1 MEYRKLGNTGLKVS
15 ALSLGSWITFSDQ
28 LDDKEVLNHMALAF
42 DNGINLFDNAEAYGF
57 GKAETKM
64 GTAIKKLKWTRDSFI
79 ITSKVLFGGDKPTQ
93 KGLNKSILL
102 EPDER
107 IVEKSHEETIESF
120 VHRLESFIKSRT
132 NSQGPFI
139 LATHGHV
146 IECMLLT
153 RLSAP
158 YILNEKIDG
167 HIGIKGIHGVA
178 NGSVSALVDS
188 TFVFFNRTP

>member
-1 MEYRKLGNTGLKVS
+1 MSQIKQTSTNRSIDTSNIENALFLVRHGQCLSNVTWPMDNYSDEIDVLTDLGKTQISNALTYFNQFDCEYKIIPSTLTRARQS
-15 ALSLGSWITFSDQ
+15 ADIL
-28 LDDKEVLNHMALAF
+28 H
-42 DNGINLFDNAEAYGF
+42 
-57 GKAETKM
+57 
-64 GTAIKKLKWTRDSFI
+64 
-79 ITSKVLFGGDKPTQ
+79 
-93 KGLNKSILL
+93 KGLNKSVLL

-120 VHRLESFIKSRT
+120 IHRLESFIKSRT
-132 NSQGPFI
+132 SSKGPFI

-158 YILNEKIDG
+158 YILNEKNDG
-167 HIGIKGIHGVA
+167 HMGIKGIHGVA

-188 TFVFFNRTP
+188 TFVFFNMTS

>member
-1 MEYRKLGNTGLKVS
+1 MTQVKQTSTNRSIDSSNIENTVFLIRHGQCLSNVTWPMDNYSDEIDVLTDLGQKQISNSLKYFNQFDCDYKIIPSTLTRAKQS
-15 ALSLGSWITFSDQ
+15 ADIL
-28 LDDKEVLNHMALAF
+28 H
-42 DNGINLFDNAEAYGF
+42 
-57 GKAETKM
+57 
-64 GTAIKKLKWTRDSFI
+64 
-79 ITSKVLFGGDKPTQ
+79 
-93 KGLNKSILL
+93 KGLNKSKLL
-102 EPDER
+102 EPDVR

-120 VHRLESFIKSRT
+120 VNRLESFIESRT
-132 NSQGPFI
+132 NPQGPFI

-146 IECMLLT
+146 IACMLLT

-188 TFVFFNRTP
+188 DFVFFNFLP

>member
-1 MEYRKLGNTGLKVS
+1 MTQLKQTSTNRSIDASNIENTVFLVRHGQCLSNVTWPMDNYSDEIDVLTDLGQAQIAN
-15 ALSLGSWITFSDQ
+15 ALSYFNQ
-28 LDDKEVLNHMALAF
+28 F
-42 DNGINLFDNAEAYGF
+42 DCEYKIIPSTL
-57 GKAETKM
+57 
-64 GTAIKKLKWTRDSFI
+64 TRAKQSADI
-79 ITSKVLFGGDKPTQ
+79 LQ

-120 VHRLESFIKSRT
+120 VHRLESFIKSRI

>member
-1 MEYRKLGNTGLKVS
+1 MSQIKQTSTNRSIDATNIENAIFLVRHGQCLSNVTWPMDNYSDEIDVLTDLGQIQISNALTYFNQFDCEYKIIPSTLTRAKQSAEILHKV
-15 ALSLGSWITFSDQ
+15 
-28 LDDKEVLNHMALAF
+28 
-42 DNGINLFDNAEAYGF
+42 
-57 GKAETKM
+57 
-64 GTAIKKLKWTRDSFI
+64 
-79 ITSKVLFGGDKPTQ
+79 
-93 KGLNKSILL
+93 LNKSILL

-107 IVEKSHEETIESF
+107 IVEKNHEETIESF
-120 VHRLESFIKSRT
+120 VNRLESFIESRT

-188 TFVFFNRTP
+188 NFVFFNFVP

>member
-1 MEYRKLGNTGLKVS
+1 MTQVKQTSTNRSIDISNIENTVFLVRHGQCLSNVTWPMDNYSDEIDVLTDLGQKQISNSLKYFNQFDCDYKIIPSTLTRAKQS
-15 ALSLGSWITFSDQ
+15 ADIL
-28 LDDKEVLNHMALAF
+28 
-42 DNGINLFDNAEAYGF
+42 
-57 GKAETKM
+57 
-64 GTAIKKLKWTRDSFI
+64 
-79 ITSKVLFGGDKPTQ
+79 Q
-93 KGLNKSILL
+93 KGLKKSKLL

-120 VHRLESFIKSRT
+120 VNRLESFIKSRT
-132 NSQGPFI
+132 NPQGPFI

-178 NGSVSALVDS
+178 NGSVSALINS
-188 TFVFFNRTP
+188 NFVFFNFVP

>member
-93 KGLNKSILL
+93 KGLNKKHINDACTNSLIRLNLEYLDIFYCHRHDPDTPLL
-102 EPDER
+102 E
-107 IVEKSHEETIESF
+107 TIYAM
-120 VHRLESFIKSRT
+120 
-132 NSQGPFI
+132 N
-139 LATHGHV
+139 
-146 IECMLLT
+146 
-153 RLSAP
+153 LSL
-158 YILNEKIDG
+158 I
-167 HIGIKGIHGVA
+167 HI
-178 NGSVSALVDS
+178 
-188 TFVFFNRTP
+188 

>member
-1 MEYRKLGNTGLKVS
+1 MTQIKQISNNRTVNDFNINNTIFLVRHGECLSNITWPMENYSDEIDVLTDLGKTQISNALTYFNQFDCEYKIIPSTLTRARQS
-15 ALSLGSWITFSDQ
+15 ADIL
-28 LDDKEVLNHMALAF
+28 H
-42 DNGINLFDNAEAYGF
+42 
-57 GKAETKM
+57 
-64 GTAIKKLKWTRDSFI
+64 
-79 ITSKVLFGGDKPTQ
+79 
-93 KGLNKSILL
+93 KGLNKSVLL

-120 VHRLESFIKSRT
+120 IHRLESFIKSRT

-167 HIGIKGIHGVA
+167 HIGIRGIHGSA

-188 TFVFFNRTP
+188 NFVFFNFVP

>member
-1 MEYRKLGNTGLKVS
+1 MSQIKQTSTNRSIDATNIENAIFLVRHGQCLSNVTWPMDNYSDEIDVLTDLGQIQISNALTYFNQFDCEYKIIPSTLKRAKQS
-15 ALSLGSWITFSDQ
+15 ADIL
-28 LDDKEVLNHMALAF
+28 H
-42 DNGINLFDNAEAYGF
+42 
-57 GKAETKM
+57 
-64 GTAIKKLKWTRDSFI
+64 
-79 ITSKVLFGGDKPTQ
+79 

-107 IVEKSHEETIESF
+107 IVEKNHKETIESF
-120 VHRLESFIKSRT
+120 VNRLESCIESRT

-158 YILNEKIDG
+158 YILNKKIDG

-178 NGSVSALVDS
+178 NGSVSALVES
-188 TFVFFNRTP
+188 NFVFFNFVP

>member
-1 MEYRKLGNTGLKVS
+1 MTQIKQTSTNRSIDASNIENTLFLVRHGQCLSNVTWPMDNYRDEIDVLTDLGQKQIADASSYFNSFNIEFKIIPSTLTRAKQS
-15 ALSLGSWITFSDQ
+15 ADILH
-28 LDDKEVLNHMALAF
+28 K
-42 DNGINLFDNAEAYGF
+42 GIN
-57 GKAETKM
+57 
-64 GTAIKKLKWTRDSFI
+64 
-79 ITSKVLFGGDKPTQ
+79 
-93 KGLNKSILL
+93 KSTLL

-107 IVEKSHEETIESF
+107 IVEKSHEESIESF
-120 VHRLESFIKSRT
+120 VSRMNSFIKHKT
-132 NSQGPFI
+132 NSQGPLI
-139 LATHGHV
+139 IVTHGHV

-178 NGSVSALVDS
+178 NGSVSALIDS

>member
-1 MEYRKLGNTGLKVS
+1 MTQVKQTSTNRSIDSSNIENTVFLVRHGQCLSNVTWPMDNYSDEIDVLTDLGQKQISNSLKYFNQFDCDYKIIPSTLTRAKQS
-15 ALSLGSWITFSDQ
+15 ADIL
-28 LDDKEVLNHMALAF
+28 
-42 DNGINLFDNAEAYGF
+42 
-57 GKAETKM
+57 
-64 GTAIKKLKWTRDSFI
+64 
-79 ITSKVLFGGDKPTQ
+79 Q
-93 KGLNKSILL
+93 KGLKKSKLL

-120 VHRLESFIKSRT
+120 VNRLESFIKSRT
-132 NSQGPFI
+132 NPQGPFI

-178 NGSVSALVDS
+178 NGSVSALINS
-188 TFVFFNRTP
+188 NFVFFNFVP